1 MLKLLECLL
10 IINAHYCLIALT
22 FFEMSKQRVSKRPI
36 QIKGVEE
43 HLRCLNEVFSK
54 LDYQFKLSVPNLSN
68 IRKYSELLECLQKI
82 HANEE
87 KTSIDNLN
95 YLIGSFNH
103 DDLDINVSIKWLQKL
118 LTDFLSFTSSNKSL
132 KKKRASDSG
141 RFADKRL
148 FFSLEKKAWGSTI
161 VDFEYADQFFE
172 MLKAELMQDDF
183 SGNYDSLLSPFNPFS
198 QGFSRQSDI
207 DKEEAENDLVNKLLI
222 NFRSSFDKSRKRY
235 SERLSDEVTL
245 FRETYKSIDNKN
257 PYLDIEKHAPK
268 VIKKMIKERI
278 KHFRKN
284 ESLINNKVDLIK
296 GFRSWCRPH
305 ELNKE
310 NKREWI
316 KSEGRAK
323 FNKYST
329 FTPEERSKLVNEW
342 CVKNVNQSI
351 RLYVFSGYTR
361 GYYGR
366 KRSVSSFNPL
376 RKGNRNKKCKVCDIS
391 IDECTSFACRDYK
404 GDNVTL
410 MRFMLRR
417 EMDYIR
423 DMNQELGTA
432 DIQYELWYPNKK
444 FVPKNT
450 FKLESGKEDYG
461 PKGEEILKTILDII
475 EINPRMANKFLI
487 SLYELIEVDMLPI
500 SHGDEKLKLRPYK
513 KGSPSRRFNPLI
525 FFLAAK
531 KESLIDTCL
540 FSVADSFTRILLFMD
555 GLYPYKEAIGISKYS
570 KILQEIDAVTY
581 FFKSFLNIS
590 LARTVKAPINKKL
603 FIWELINHLGNLK
616 KYIHKLEENG
626 VFESDFQSSHQNG
639 ITPEDLYLISRRATR
654 YPPLKPKQNLIDYL
668 IELANKPKNGS
679 KHLSFI
685 YHEAKKGLK
694 ISNKKKM
701 KDKKLIMLD
710 YKKSIDWLKKRPGNR
725 RLKDFE
731 YSEALK
737 EDLSF
742 SDLTFIRKY
751 DQLLNQI

>member
-1 MLKLLECLL
+1 
-10 IINAHYCLIALT
+10 
-22 FFEMSKQRVSKRPI
+22 MSKQRVSKRPI
-36 QIKGVEE
+36 QIKEVEE
-43 HLRCLNEVFSK
+43 HLRCLNEVCSK
-54 LDYQFKLSVPNLSN
+54 LDYQFKLSVPNISH

-82 HANEE
+82 HANKE

-118 LTDFLSFTSSNKSL
+118 LSDFLSFTSSNKIL
-132 KKKRASDSG
+132 KKGYKKTG
-141 RFADKRL
+141 IFVGKKY

-161 VDFEYADQFFE
+161 LDFERGEQFFE
-172 MLKAELMQDDF
+172 MLKAELMQNDF

-198 QGFSRQSDI
+198 QGFSAQSDI

-222 NFRSSFDKSRKRY
+222 KFRSSFDKSRKGY
-235 SERLSDEVTL
+235 SDRLSDEVTL
-245 FRETYKSIDNKN
+245 FQETYKSIDNKN

-278 KHFRKN
+278 KYFRDN
-284 ESLINNKVDLIK
+284 ESLINNQVDLKK
-296 GFRSWCRPH
+296 GFWSWCRPH

-323 FNKYST
+323 FNKYSK

-342 CVKNVNQSI
+342 YVKIVNQSI
-351 RLYVFSGYTR
+351 RLYVFSGYIR
-361 GYYGR
+361 GYFGQER
-366 KRSVSSFNPL
+366 EISSHNPL
-376 RKGNRNKKCKVCDIS
+376 RKGNRKKECKVCGIP
-391 IDECTSFACRDYK
+391 IDECTSLACRDYERN
-404 GDNVTL
+404 NVTFL
-410 MRFMLRR
+410 RYMLRKEVDFIR
-417 EMDYIR
+417 EMH
-423 DMNQELGTA
+423 QELGTA
-432 DIQYELWYPNKK
+432 DIEYELWIPNKK

-450 FKLESGKEDYG
+450 FKLESGNGDYG
-461 PKGEEILKTILDII
+461 PEGEEILKTILDII
-475 EINPRMANKFLI
+475 EINPGMANKFLI
-487 SLYELIEVDMLPI
+487 RLLELIKVDMLPI
-500 SHGDEKLKLRPYK
+500 SHGDQKLKLRPYV
-513 KGSPSRRFNPLI
+513 GPSLRFEPLI
-525 FFLAAK
+525 RFLATK
-531 KESLIDTCL
+531 KESLVDTCL

-581 FFKSFLNIS
+581 FFKSFLSIS
-590 LARTVKAPINKKL
+590 LARTEESPINKKL
-603 FIWELINHLGNLK
+603 FIWQLINHLGNLK

-626 VFESDFQSSHQNG
+626 IYESDFQSSHQNG
-639 ITPEDLYLISRRATR
+639 ITPEDLYLISRRATKI
-654 YPPLKPKQNLIDYL
+654 PPLKPGQNLINYFIKL
-668 IELANKPKNGS
+668 SNKPKNGS

-685 YHEAKKGLK
+685 YHEAEDAGLK
-694 ISNKKKM
+694 IPNKKKM
-701 KDKKLIMLD
+701 KNKKLIMLD
-710 YKKSIDWLKKRPGNR
+710 YKKCIDWLKKRPGNR

-742 SDLTFIRKY
+742 SDLTFIKKY